1 MRRNL
6 ITLML
11 AFLAG
16 VSAAALVFAAF
27 TFAQWT
33 PNPAQWSEFARGVSA
48 LFMLCAFGF
57 AFSGAIAA
65 RSERW

>member
-1 MRRNL
+1 MLRNL
-6 ITLML
+6 ITFVL

-33 PNPAQWSEFARGVSA
+33 PNAAQWSEFARGVSA
-48 LFMLCAFGF
+48 MLMLCAFGF
-57 AFSGAIAA
+57 AFTINVRGGGG
-65 RSERW
+65 